1 MRSFQAIPILLL
13 AALPALADDRS
24 VEIVRFDCTTDTTRR
39 EVTLFANGTIRL
51 KDGLIDREWMGLVE
65 LGPNELQGYVNR
77 LGGEDLSE
85 EQNPEK
91 GVEGAWIERCEL
103 RLQLPGHSLQKYRFG
118 HYDPLPLNLSRVVHI
133 AEELAGKVEVVK
145 ETEELPAG
153 YEARLGDVL
162 RRIGDGALFRI
173 VAFTSDGKG
182 IELEG
187 VDLPLDVYAPKDQI
201 PKLFT
206 ALVSRGR

>member
-1 MRSFQAIPILLL
+1 MRFFTALLLFL
-13 AALPALADDRS
+13 AALPAAAADDRS
-24 VEIVRFDCTTDTTRR
+24 VEILRFDCTTDTTRR
-39 EVTLFANGTIRL
+39 QVTLFANGTLRL

-77 LGGEDLSE
+77 LSGENLSE
-85 EQNPEK
+85 DKNPEK

-103 RLQLPGHSLQKYRFG
+103 RLQLPGHALQTYRFG

-133 AEELAGKVEVVK
+133 VEELGSKVEVVK

-153 YEARLGDVL
+153 YEAHLGDVL
-162 RRIGDGALFRI
+162 RRIGDGALFRV

-187 VDLPLDVYAPKDQI
+187 VDLPLDIYAPKDQVA
-201 PKLFT
+201 KLFT
-206 ALVSRGR
+206 ALMSRRH